1 MDHVNEVSAQDVL
14 DFLRH
19 HPEDVCKALLHEHR
33 TNQQRVADG
42 IATVIK
48 SLATHDTDMRN
59 EASVSWAKKVCQI
72 YANFPFI

>member
-1 MDHVNEVSAQDVL
+1 MSEISAQDVL

-33 TNQQRVADG
+33 TNQQRVADS

-48 SLATHDTDMRN
+48 SLSTHDTDMRN
-59 EASVSWAKKVCQI
+59 EASVAWAKKVGQI
-72 YANFPFI
+72 DAYFPFI